1 LASNDS
7 LSLWDEIRFALDCYR
22 GELGPERL
30 LEVATKGGAAGIGLA
45 GQIGSLEAGKRA
57 DFQLVELDGACSA
70 ERLLENGRVNA
81 VCLHGCFSVT
91 PIHGH
96 AVSVCVEE

>member
-30 LEVATKGGAAGIGLA
+30 LEVATKGGAAGIGRA
-45 GQIGSLEAGKRA
+45 EHVGRLEEGKQA
-57 DFQLVELDGACSA
+57 DFQVVELKGPCTAEQLLAQGQVHQVVAGGAVA
-70 ERLLENGRVNA
+70 G
-81 VCLHGCFSVT
+81 
-91 PIHGH
+91 
-96 AVSVCVEE
+96 